1 MVIKSLHT
9 RFLLSGCLIV
19 LTTVACGALAAWTL
33 YQMSQG
39 IHETLLDSQQTIEA
53 IATLSRVLEREDD
66 AVLLAIS
73 GRFAAAQEE
82 LGRQRAEFDRALERL
97 RPYLNMPGEQ
107 ALAEQF
113 EGDVAALR
121 HLGDQIVSAPGTAG
135 LFDLYLNQVSPTLHR
150 AVATTSDLREMQFR
164 TMTQVGM

>member
-19 LTTVACGALAAWTL
+19 LTTVACGILAAWTL
-33 YQMSQG
+33 YQMIRG
-39 IHETLLDSQQTIEA
+39 IHETLLDSQRTIEA
-53 IATLSRVLEREDD
+53 IATLSRALEREDD

-82 LGRQRAEFDRALERL
+82 LGRQRAEFDHALTRL
-97 RPYLNMPGEQ
+97 QPHLTEPGER

-113 EGDVAALR
+113 TRDVVALR
-121 HLGDQIVSAPGTAG
+121 QLGDRIVSATTTVG
-135 LFDLYLNQVSPTLHR
+135 LFDLY
-150 AVATTSDLREMQFR
+150 
-164 TMTQVGM
+164 